1 MGGVKKL
8 DVGEIISDALRYS
21 FSDWKKLLIEGF
33 LLILNLTVIL
43 AFGVG
48 YVLRV
53 MKSTL
58 ADFDELPEFDDWGGM
73 LIDGFKVYIVGIV
86 YFIIPIIVILVGVL
100 GSAVAIK
107 SGNII
112 NPSALVGLGLTFVLS
127 IVLVIIFGLFARI
140 AIVNMA
146 FYDELGAAFKL
157 GEIFGRI
164 SKIGW
169 GKYIIWYIVMGI
181 VTIVIGIIGDILR
194 VIPYLGFIV
203 ALLVV
208 YSYLAIFTGRSTALI
223 FKSGEEVQK
232 KE

>member
-1 MGGVKKL
+1 M

-100 GSAVAIK
+100 GSTVAIK
-107 SGNII
+107 SGNIT

-127 IVLVIIFGLFARI
+127 IILVIIFGLFARI

-146 FYDELGAAFKL
+146 FYDELGAAFKF
-157 GEIFGRI
+157 GEIIGII

-194 VIPYLGFIV
+194 VIPYIGFIIT
-203 ALLVV
+203 LLVV
-208 YSYLAIFTGRSTALI
+208 YSYLGIFTGRSTALI
-223 FKSGEEVQK
+223 FKSGDEVPK